1 MNTKQSIIL
10 WAILATMVVIVIL
23 LVMLL
28 IDKDS
33 GKSTTS
39 SATLG
44 VEMMDLTL
52 YVQDKEVAKVS
63 DCSVTKK
70 IVVQAPKTLTVA
82 DASLRI
88 LFEDE
93 LYKYGFYNSVVIND
107 GLARIIL
114 DNENTRAGNPVSSL
128 SSCES
133 GHLMSVLKNTLM
145 QYNNV
150 LEVQLES
157 PKGVIQF

>member
-1 MNTKQSIIL
+1 MNTKQNIIL
-10 WAILATMVVIVIL
+10 WAILALMVVIVFL

-28 IDKDS
+28 IDKDN
-33 GKSTTS
+33 GKSS
-39 SATLG
+39 TLNPIPT

-52 YVQDKEVAKVS
+52 YVQDKEIARVS
-63 DCSVTKK
+63 DCRVTKK
-70 IVVQAPKTLTVA
+70 ITVQAPKTLTVA

-93 LYKYGFYNSVVIND
+93 LYKYGFYKSVIIND
-107 GLARIIL
+107 GLARVIL
-114 DNENTRAGNPVSSL
+114 DNENTRAGSPISSL

-145 QYNNV
+145 QYDNV

>member
-1 MNTKQSIIL
+1 MMV
-10 WAILATMVVIVIL
+10 AIVFL

-33 GKSTTS
+33 GKSTTPS
-39 SATLG
+39 STPG

-52 YVQDKEVAKVS
+52 YVQDKEVARVS

-70 IVVQAPKTLTVA
+70 ITVQAPKTLTVA

-107 GLARIIL
+107 GLARVIL
-114 DNENTRAGNPVSSL
+114 DNENTRSGNPISSL

-145 QYNNV
+145 QYDNV

>member
-1 MNTKQSIIL
+1 MGNSCNDGCYCISIGN
-10 WAILATMVVIVIL
+10 ASHGQR
-23 LVMLL
+23 
-28 IDKDS
+28 DS
-33 GKSTTS
+33 GKVETPNASPE
-39 SATLG
+39 

-52 YVQDKEVAKVS
+52 YVQDKEIAKVS

-70 IVVQAPKTLTVA
+70 ITVQAPKTLTVA
-82 DASLRI
+82 DTSLRI

-93 LYKYGFYNSVVIND
+93 LYRYGFYKSVVIND
-107 GLARIIL
+107 GLARVIL
-114 DNENTRAGNPVSSL
+114 DNENTRAGSPISSL

-145 QYNNV
+145 QYDNV

>member
-1 MNTKQSIIL
+1 MNTKQNIIL
-10 WAILATMVVIVIL
+10 WAILALMVVIVFL

-28 IDKDS
+28 MDKDS
-33 GKSTTS
+33 GKTTTPI
-39 SATLG
+39 ATPG

-52 YVQDKEVAKVS
+52 YIQDKEIAKVS
-63 DCSVTKK
+63 DCRVTKK
-70 IVVQAPKTLTVA
+70 ITIQAPKTLTVA

-88 LFEDE
+88 LFDDE
-93 LYKYGFYNSVVIND
+93 LYRYGFYKSVIIND
-107 GLARIIL
+107 GLARVIL

-133 GHLMSVLKNTLM
+133 GHLMSVLKNTLL
-145 QYNNV
+145 QYDNV